1 MRRNDMT
8 KIDKEEL
15 IIDALIDTLTL
26 FYEAGYEGTDKCNT
40 IQTMAD
46 DIFNE
51 WISIPKKH

>member
-1 MRRNDMT
+1 MT

-15 IIDALIDTLTL
+15 IIDALMRTLEV
-26 FYEAGYEGTDKCNT
+26 FKEAGYENTDEYNT
-40 IQTMAD
+40 IQKMAD

>member
-1 MRRNDMT
+1 MT

-26 FYEAGYEGTDKCNT
+26 FYEAGYEGTYECNT

-51 WISIPKKH
+51 WITIPKKH